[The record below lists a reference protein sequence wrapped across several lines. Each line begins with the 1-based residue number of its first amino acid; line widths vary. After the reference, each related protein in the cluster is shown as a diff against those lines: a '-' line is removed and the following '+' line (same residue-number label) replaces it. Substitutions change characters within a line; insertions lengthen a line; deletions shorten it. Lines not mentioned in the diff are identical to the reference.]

1 MQLVLRGLTHKEL
14 LIDLITLL
22 RMGSVT
28 TQKNNMKKLLF
39 STVALTGLLAASV
52 KAGPGVEYK
61 QVAPP
66 PPPPLYGTGFY
77 GGIDAGA
84 NIFQNRGDDR
94 TFSNKNPNDPF
105 FGYSLEVDPKND
117 VGFFGGLKLGYV
129 FGTGIVRPTLE
140 GDFFYNGF
148 RGGADFNLRDPFGNV
163 VAERDLTTWINTG
176 AFMGNFIL
184 RFAPGNGRFQPY
196 AGAGVG
202 IYYAE
207 SAGAEL
213 RDPVTGRTPVNTGG
227 GRSHADLAWQV
238 VAGSDYF
245 FTHNISAFIE
255 YKYLDY
261 TSTQLDTNQ
270 DRDLGQHLLGAGV
283 RFFFH

>member
-1 MQLVLRGLTHKEL
+1 MKKSYALT
-14 LIDLITLL
+14 TLL
-22 RMGSVT
+22 V
-28 TQKNNMKKLLF
+28 
-39 STVALTGLLAASV
+39 GLLTLPLH
-52 KAGPGVEYK
+52 AGTETYK

-66 PPPPLYGTGFY
+66 PPPPLYGLGFY
-77 GGIDAGA
+77 GGIDMGA
-84 NIFQNRGDDR
+84 NVYQNRGGDR
-94 TFSNKNPNDPF
+94 TFGDTNPNSPF
-105 FGYSLEVDPKND
+105 FGYSLEIDPKND

-129 FGTGIVRPTLE
+129 FGTGVVRPALE

-148 RGGADFNLRDPFGNV
+148 RGGADFTLRDPHGTIV
-163 VAERDLTTWINTG
+163 GERDVTTWVNTG

-184 RFAPGNGRFQPY
+184 RIAPPTWRFQPY

-207 SAGAEL
+207 SAGTEVV
-213 RDPVTGRTPVNTGG
+213 DPVTGRVAINTGG
-227 GRSHADLAWQV
+227 GKNHADLAWQV

-245 FTHNISAFIE
+245 FNPQWSAFIE

-261 TSTQLDTNQ
+261 TSTQIDTNQ
-270 DRDLGQHLLGAGV
+270 SRDLGQHLIGAGV